1 MLRALSLASGLMLAS
16 QLAFAVGPTHEVA
29 KPHRDHTVPP
39 AAAMVEKQLQPAT
52 RYTGRTPV
60 DLKNGL
66 LMNNGTYGLPNKD
79 YEVWAEAPVVTPNVS
94 DKTYPYA
101 RKDAFVSGLNE
112 SASFVKSALFNWDYS
127 INHPTEVTKPEV
139 IEYAKASIN
148 TMKPLLEKF
157 EKAVSDASGASKSS
171 WDTAQTNARKAL
183 TELRGSYSEL
193 HHNAL

>member
-1 MLRALSLASGLMLAS
+1 MLRLLSATLALFVSS
-16 QLAFAVGPTHEVA
+16 QSAFAVGPKHEEA
-29 KPHRDHTVPP
+29 KPHRDHSVPP
-39 AAAMVEKQLQPAT
+39 AAAMAERQLQPAT

-66 LMNNGTYGLPNKD
+66 LLNNGTYGLPNKD

-101 RKDAFVSGLNE
+101 RKDAFVNGLNE
-112 SASFVKSALFNWDYS
+112 SASFIKSALYNWDYS

-157 EKAVSDASGASKSS
+157 EKAVSEANGASKSN

-183 TELRGSYSEL
+183 TELRGSYSQM
-193 HHNAL
+193 HNNAL